1 MELDVNTQA
10 LAMGIQAHQGV
21 DPQIESLP
29 VIDMEVFER
38 QKKLLPPLPQIMSRI
53 DEVLRSG
60 DSDVKAVSELV
71 SSEVSLVA
79 RILRIVNSAYF
90 GLPRQVEDISQA
102 IALLGFREIH
112 RIVLTSS
119 VAEAFKDLNPVY
131 LTNYWKHSYFT
142 ALIAKEIARRDELP
156 VDAGV
161 LWPAALLHDMGELV
175 YMRLFP
181 AHYKALMEH
190 RLCEH
195 TTMDLAEDAMGYPPH
210 RELGAELC
218 DFWGLPSTVKDACM
232 NHCMVR
238 EDFVDERIYIM
249 RRTVTAADLLS
260 VLALESL
267 REDVQ
272 LEIRDILSVILHR
285 SDEEVSSLLG
295 EFIGWRPE
303 VERMAAI

>member
-1 MELDVNTQA
+1 MDLDVNTQA
-10 LAMGIQAHQGV
+10 LAAGMKSHQAMEV
-21 DPQIESLP
+21 EPLP
-29 VIDMEVFER
+29 VIDMEAFER
-38 QKKLLPPLPQIMSRI
+38 EKQLLPPLPQIMSQI
-53 DEVLRSG
+53 DQLLRSG
-60 DSDVKAVSELV
+60 DTDVQSVTDLV

-79 RILRIVNSAYF
+79 RILRVVNSAYF
-90 GLPRQVEDISQA
+90 GLPRQVDDIRQA

-119 VAEAFKDLNPVY
+119 VAEAFKDLNPIY
-131 LTNYWKHSYFT
+131 LTNFWKHSYFT
-142 ALIAKEIARRDELP
+142 ALIAKEIARRDDLP
-156 VDAGV
+156 VDPGV
-161 LWPAALLHDMGELV
+161 LWPAALLHDVGELV

-181 AHYKALMEH
+181 SHYKALMEH

-195 TTMDLAEDAMGYPPH
+195 TTMDLAEDAMGYPSH
-210 RELGAELC
+210 RDLGAELC
-218 DFWGLPSTVKDACM
+218 DFWGLPSTVKDSCL

-260 VLALESL
+260 ELALESL

-285 SDEEVSSLLG
+285 SDDEVSGLLG

-303 VERMAAI
+303 VERMAAS